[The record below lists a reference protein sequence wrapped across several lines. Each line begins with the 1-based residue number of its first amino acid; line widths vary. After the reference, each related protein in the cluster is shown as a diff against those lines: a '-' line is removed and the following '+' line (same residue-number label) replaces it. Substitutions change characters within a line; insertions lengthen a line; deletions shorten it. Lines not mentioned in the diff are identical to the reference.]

1 MNEKNKK
8 KLVVCSWNVCL
19 GAKTKLH
26 LIKEQLYKEKID
38 ILCIQEAEVEIDE
51 DEKDYA
57 IDGYQMELENSTSKR
72 RTLVYID
79 KNVNYVRKSQM
90 EKKDAHIILLE
101 VKTGSGIL
109 NLVAMYR
116 TYKLTAH
123 ENHALALNE
132 QMEIIRTFS
141 QGDKKLLIVGDMNL
155 DAKRKADPSYNL
167 HRLYSAWDELE
178 NDLHLKQ
185 FVKVTTWMRIVEGR
199 VRSSTLDHVY
209 TNDSSLINQVKTLS
223 VSSGDHMPVMAI
235 MNTEYNFIPKKM
247 KIRNWKNYTKENL
260 EIRLGGEDWDIQW
273 LTAQDYC
280 DELEQKI
287 MTVLEELIPFKEIKV
302 RRNVFVESTGL
313 AEMKRKR
320 KNMFRNAQRR
330 NSESL
335 LTKCKL
341 MDKKIRL
348 MENRDRKSKVR
359 AKMKPGDQRSLWEAV
374 KLAQSKEDSSLPLVM
389 NLAEKSAKTN
399 SGKANLFA
407 EHFQNKVQTI
417 VEEVQ
422 ISNRVY
428 NGARKITEPADS
440 FVNQDLVTKIMSN
453 LKEKS
458 SYGFDN
464 IPMRVLKDGVNYLAK
479 PYYIL
484 MKKICE
490 QNKIPQ
496 QWKTSRVI
504 PLFKKGD
511 KTDINNYRPISNL
524 CAGSKILEKLI
535 LQRLMDIEEK
545 SGVNLTGERQHGF
558 KKGFSTTTAC
568 QEILAKVSDA
578 MDRGEYAIMASL
590 DLTAAFDVVNV
601 DLLLKR
607 MEIMGIP
614 QNLISLLKVW
624 LKGRQAYVEV
634 EGTCSTYFKV
644 DSGTC
649 QGSIL
654 GPVLFCIFIAPLLD
668 CEDLLAYAD
677 DSYEIET
684 GPDRQE
690 SVQRLKIRLE
700 RTIDWLKSSGLKVNE
715 EKTELVVFYK
725 RDTEEVSI
733 NLNGREI
740 KSKKEIKV
748 LGTIFDSKLEWH
760 ANVEKCVKSA
770 RKASQGL
777 MLLRHYFTEAE
788 KINLL
793 TSLVYSKLYFAAQVW
808 LIPNLKSCLKQKLYS
823 QSGSSLKIVNC
834 NLSYKELHK
843 KFKRATPAIFGK
855 YLTCINYYDVLTS
868 QAPRIVFNNVQAVTT
883 REERNPSLTFVAI
896 NQIKCGLNLLHNR
909 FRSVTGII
917 RKNWVPLSRQVFKL
931 KCKEN
936 VINSMLTTW

>member
-38 ILCIQEAEVEIDE
+38 ILCIQEAEMEIDE

-101 VKTGSGIL
+101 VKTGSGSL

-535 LQRLMDIEEK
+535 LQRLIDIEKK
-545 SGVNLTGERQHGF
+545 SGVSLTGEQLQPSR
-558 KKGFSTTTAC
+558 KFSP
-568 QEILAKVSDA
+568 KS
-578 MDRGEYAIMASL
+578 
-590 DLTAAFDVVNV
+590 
-601 DLLLKR
+601 R
-607 MEIMGIP
+607 M
-614 QNLISLLKVW
+614 QW
-624 LKGRQAYVEV
+624 
-634 EGTCSTYFKV
+634 
-644 DSGTC
+644 
-649 QGSIL
+649 
-654 GPVLFCIFIAPLLD
+654 
-668 CEDLLAYAD
+668 
-677 DSYEIET
+677 
-684 GPDRQE
+684 
-690 SVQRLKIRLE
+690 
-700 RTIDWLKSSGLKVNE
+700 
-715 EKTELVVFYK
+715 
-725 RDTEEVSI
+725 TEESMQ
-733 NLNGREI
+733 L
-740 KSKKEIKV
+740 
-748 LGTIFDSKLEWH
+748 W
-760 ANVEKCVKSA
+760 
-770 RKASQGL
+770 
-777 MLLRHYFTEAE
+777 
-788 KINLL
+788 
-793 TSLVYSKLYFAAQVW
+793 
-808 LIPNLKSCLKQKLYS
+808 
-823 QSGSSLKIVNC
+823 
-834 NLSYKELHK
+834 
-843 KFKRATPAIFGK
+843 
-855 YLTCINYYDVLTS
+855 
-868 QAPRIVFNNVQAVTT
+868 QAWT
-883 REERNPSLTFVAI
+883 
-896 NQIKCGLNLLHNR
+896 
-909 FRSVTGII
+909 
-917 RKNWVPLSRQVFKL
+917 
-931 KCKEN
+931 
-936 VINSMLTTW
+936 

>member
-1 MNEKNKK
+1 M
-8 KLVVCSWNVCL
+8 
-19 GAKTKLH
+19 
-26 LIKEQLYKEKID
+26 
-38 ILCIQEAEVEIDE
+38 EIDE
-51 DEKDYA
+51 DEKNYA

-79 KNVNYVRKSQM
+79 KNVNYMRKSQM
-90 EKKDAHIILLE
+90 EERDAHIILLE
-101 VKTGSGIL
+101 VKTGSGSL

-313 AEMKRKR
+313 AKMKKKR

-374 KLAQSKEDSSLPLVM
+374 KLAQLKEDSSLPLVM

-417 VEEVQ
+417 VEEVR
-422 ISNRVY
+422 ISNGVY

-464 IPMRVLKDGVNYLAK
+464 IPMRVLKDGVKYLAK

-668 CEDLLAYAD
+668 CEDLFAYAD

-684 GPDRQE
+684 GPDRHE